1 MRKAHNSLL
10 AAGMVLVMG
19 SSAVQA
25 VYEPVSPEDRGQIL
39 NAELRTRVEYDDNV
53 WTYRSEDEQDSFKVI
68 VQPQVKLNYPIE
80 TSHLAAD
87 YRFSYIWY
95 DDREPDSEDLTHD
108 FDVAASTEFS
118 PSLQASA
125 SNSLRVAQDPE
136 LDPNNINRVREEDF
150 LYNSTNLGMKY
161 KLTETLDMAVSGRYL
176 FYRYDEDLVADALD
190 RDTVVGGADL
200 LKQINPSTVG
210 VVSYR
215 IQDTSYDVSEKDSTS
230 HFLFAGVDHAFT
242 SRLTTSLRAGFENR
256 DFDSEYRGDDNA
268 PYVDA
273 SATYNLT
280 KKARLT
286 GGYRLS
292 MSETDLGRYLKSD
305 HHGIYL
311 QYKQEITRRIDLYLA
326 GQYDLNEYDSEDAVD
341 GGGDGDEAWW
351 RLSARLAYKITEMV
365 SAEAGY
371 LFNDLD
377 SDFDRSYDRN
387 RIYLGLRVTY

>member
-1 MRKAHNSLL
+1 MRKAHISLL

-19 SSAVQA
+19 SSAVKA

-53 WTYRSEDEQDSFKVI
+53 WTYRSEDEVDSFKVI
-68 VQPQVKLNYPIE
+68 LQPRVKLNYPIE

-95 DDREPDSEDLTHD
+95 DDREPDEEDLAHD
-108 FDVAASTEFS
+108 LDVAASTEFS
-118 PSLQASA
+118 PRLQASI
-125 SNSLRVAQDPE
+125 SDTFRVAQDPE
-136 LDPNNINRVREEDF
+136 LDPSNINRLRDEDF

-161 KLTETLDMAVSGRYL
+161 QLTETLDVALNGRYL
-176 FYRYDEDLVADALD
+176 FYQYDEDNVAEALD
-190 RDTVVGGADL
+190 RDTYVLGADL
-200 LKQINPSTVG
+200 LKKINPTTTG

-215 IQDTSYDVSEKDSTS
+215 FQDTSYDTTMKDSTS
-230 HFLFAGVDHAFT
+230 NFLFAGVDHAFT
-242 SRLTTSLRAGFENR
+242 SRLITSLRAGFENR
-256 DFDSEYRGDDNA
+256 SFDADYRGDDNA
-268 PYVDA
+268 PYVDV

-280 KKARLT
+280 SKTGVT

-292 MSETDLGRYLKSD
+292 LSETDIGNYLKSE
-305 HHGIYL
+305 HHGLYL
-311 QYKQEITRRIDLYLA
+311 QIQQEITRRINLYLA
-326 GQYDLNEYDSEDAVD
+326 GQYDLNNYDNEDSVD
-341 GGGDGDEAWW
+341 GSGDGDETWW
-351 RLSARLAYKITEMV
+351 RLTARLAYKITEMV

-371 LFNDLD
+371 MFNDLN

>member
-176 FYRYDEDLVADALD
+176 FYFVC
-190 RDTVVGGADL
+190 L
-200 LKQINPSTVG
+200 L
-210 VVSYR
+210 
-215 IQDTSYDVSEKDSTS
+215 
-230 HFLFAGVDHAFT
+230 LFGS
-242 SRLTTSLRAGFENR
+242 SRMF
-256 DFDSEYRGDDNA
+256 
-268 PYVDA
+268 
-273 SATYNLT
+273 
-280 KKARLT
+280 
-286 GGYRLS
+286 
-292 MSETDLGRYLKSD
+292 
-305 HHGIYL
+305 
-311 QYKQEITRRIDLYLA
+311 
-326 GQYDLNEYDSEDAVD
+326 
-341 GGGDGDEAWW
+341 
-351 RLSARLAYKITEMV
+351 
-365 SAEAGY
+365 
-371 LFNDLD
+371 
-377 SDFDRSYDRN
+377 
-387 RIYLGLRVTY
+387 

>member
-1 MRKAHNSLL
+1 MRKAHISLL

-19 SSAVQA
+19 SSAVKA

-53 WTYRSEDEQDSFKVI
+53 WTYRSEDEVDSFKVI
-68 VQPQVKLNYPIE
+68 LQPRVKLNYPIE

-95 DDREPDSEDLTHD
+95 DDREPDEEDLAHD
-108 FDVAASTEFS
+108 LDVAASTEFS
-118 PSLQASA
+118 PRLQASI
-125 SNSLRVAQDPE
+125 SDTFRVAQDPE
-136 LDPNNINRVREEDF
+136 LDPNNINRLRDEDF

-161 KLTETLDMAVSGRYL
+161 QLTETLDVALNGRYL
-176 FYRYDEDLVADALD
+176 FYQYDEDSVAEALD
-190 RDTVVGGADL
+190 RDTYVLGADL
-200 LKQINPSTVG
+200 LKKINPTTTG

-215 IQDTSYDVSEKDSTS
+215 FQDTSYDTTMKDSTS
-230 HFLFAGVDHAFT
+230 NFLFAGVDHAFT
-242 SRLTTSLRAGFENR
+242 SRLITSLRAGFENR
-256 DFDSEYRGDDNA
+256 SFDADYRGDDNA
-268 PYVDA
+268 PYVDV

-280 KKARLT
+280 AKTGVT

-292 MSETDLGRYLKSD
+292 LSETDIGNYLKSE
-305 HHGIYL
+305 HHGLYL
-311 QYKQEITRRIDLYLA
+311 QIQQEITRRINLYLA
-326 GQYDLNEYDSEDAVD
+326 GQYDLNNYDNEDSVD
-341 GGGDGDEAWW
+341 GSGDGDETWW
-351 RLSARLAYKITEMV
+351 RLTARLAYKITEMV

-371 LFNDLD
+371 MFNDLN